1 MPIKTSSIRDL
12 RLSRK
17 RAAANR
23 RVREHL
29 QYLIHRYRK
38 LLVKRDVTAAPAA
51 AAAVIKALDRAV
63 RAGVVK
69 AGTAA
74 RRTSRFQRQLNR
86 LLRPAK

>member
-1 MPIKTSSIRDL
+1 MPNTASSIRDL

-23 RVREHL
+23 QARQNL
-29 QYLIHRYRK
+29 QYLIHQCKR
-38 LLVKRDVTAAPAA
+38 LVAKRDAAAPTAV
-51 AAAVIKALDRAV
+51 AAVVKALDRAV

-74 RRTSRFQRQLNR
+74 RRKSRFQRQLKG
-86 LLRPAK
+86 LLPLAK